1 MSTDTTEMVHQP
13 PSEGAPNT
21 SVISIHP
28 KGINVKGEVDRT
40 SAVLYLG
47 VASASE
53 SDIARAKSL
62 LETKRLAIRALINDE
77 IKGHM
82 LTAAQQAGVK
92 GKDGRIV
99 QQYSEVKSA
108 LSASSDLE
116 DETTSDQLFAVK
128 FGWWNT
134 IENKANEAKNRGG
147 NSESQQL
154 QPGEM
159 IERKVMAAAGVSYSG
174 VLTNPKA
181 VPVVQQWVH
190 DVRGALN
197 GGINRKRKDTGN
209 GAVVKQVNMRANNGS
224 VASMTEEE
232 KRANRRSK
240 KKKVETLD
248 VEFIKTVPANGAN
261 SFKPESRLRNSRV
274 KLTKL
279 QSRMSELQMEIATV
293 EADIAKDEEE
303 IRLQGMSLCSVLC
316 FCFLV

>member
-1 MSTDTTEMVHQP
+1 MSTDTTEMAHQP
-13 PSEGAPNT
+13 PSGGAPNT

-28 KGINVKGEVDRT
+28 KGINVKGKVDRN

-53 SDIARAKSL
+53 SNIARAMSL

-99 QQYSEVKSA
+99 QEYSEVKSA
-108 LSASSDLE
+108 LSASSDLME
-116 DETTSDQLFAVK
+116 DQATSDQLFAVK

-134 IENKANEAKNRGG
+134 IENKANESKKRGG

-154 QPGEM
+154 QPAEM

-174 VLTNPKA
+174 VLTNPKEVA
-181 VPVVQQWVH
+181 VVQQWVH

-232 KRANRRSK
+232 KRANRRAK

-261 SFKPESRLRNSRV
+261 SFKPESRLQNSRV
-274 KLTKL
+274 KLAKL
-279 QSRMSELQMEIATV
+279 QSRMSELQREIATV
-293 EADIAKDEEE
+293 EADIARDEEE
-303 IRLQGMSLCSVLC
+303 IRLQGMSLCILH
-316 FCFLV
+316 CFLV